1 LLDFT
6 DQRAS
11 IRLYDAPERRD
22 DKYLL
27 YMVTNA
33 LKDII
38 GETSDN
44 EEATNNNDTILDP
57 GDVPPLRAGL

>member
-1 LLDFT
+1 
-6 DQRAS
+6 
-11 IRLYDAPERRD
+11 
-22 DKYLL
+22 
-27 YMVTNA
+27 MVTNA